1 MITPYL
7 TFNGE
12 CRDALEFYRAVFKS
26 DEPKVLPY
34 GDYMPEGSKTP
45 LELLRTWVMHA
56 EMVICGTNV
65 WFSDEA
71 IPVVKGDS
79 IKLSATVPSGKEA
92 TAVFD
97 ALCVGGEVTLPPT
110 ETFYS
115 VFHAA
120 VTDKFG
126 VNWNV
131 VAEESP
137 AQEETI

>member
-7 TFNGE
+7 VFNGE
-12 CRDALEFYRAVFKS
+12 CKDALDFYRGVFHS

-34 GDYMPEGSKTP
+34 GDYMPEGSETP
-45 LELLRTWVMHA
+45 PELLRTWVMHA
-56 EMVICGTNV
+56 EMPICGTNV
-65 WFSDEA
+65 WFADEA
-71 IPVVKGDS
+71 TRPDGGNNIR
-79 IKLSATVPSGKEA
+79 LTATVPTGQDAKE
-92 TAVFD
+92 VFD
-97 ALCVGGEVTLPPT
+97 ALCAGGEVTLPPT

-131 VAEESP
+131 VAEEP
-137 AQEETI
+137 PKREDA

>member
-7 TFNGE
+7 VFNGE
-12 CRDALEFYRAVFKS
+12 CKDALDFYRVVFKS

-45 LELLRTWVMHA
+45 PELLRTWVMHA
-56 EMVICGTNV
+56 EMMICGTNV
-65 WFSDEA
+65 WFADEA

-79 IKLSATVPSGKEA
+79 IKLSATVSSGKEA

-120 VTDKFG
+120 VTDKFD

-131 VAEESP
+131 VADEAP
-137 AQEETI
+137 TQEGTI